1 MEAAASAVSAVSG
14 KSGSLWRSGSK
25 RATLE
30 AKSGGLETQMSEEFA
45 GKVALVSG
53 GGSGIGAA
61 TCRALAKAGAYV
73 GVLDRDTAAAAA
85 IAGEIGEAGGQ
96 AGAHILDVADGATF
110 ARVAAAVAEAQ
121 GGIDVL
127 VNCAGTITRH
137 TIAHMPAEAWER
149 VLAVNLRGPFNGI
162 QAVLPHMRERGGG
175 AIVNIASIAGRRIS
189 FGGGAHY
196 SASKAGLL
204 GFTRHAAY
212 ELAPDHIRVNA
223 VCPGPTATPFGGLL
237 PSAEARALRAKKIPL
252 GRMVEP
258 EDIADAV
265 LFLAGDASRMC
276 TGIALDVDGGVLISN
291 DIPYEEYFG
300 KMA

>member
-1 MEAAASAVSAVSG
+1 
-14 KSGSLWRSGSK
+14 
-25 RATLE
+25 
-30 AKSGGLETQMSEEFA
+30 MSDEFA
-45 GKVALVSG
+45 GKVALVTG
-53 GGSGIGAA
+53 GGNGIGAA
-61 TCRALAKAGAYV
+61 ASQALAHAGATVALLDRDHAAAEAVAAEIVGHGGKAGAH
-73 GVLDRDTAAAAA
+73 A
-85 IAGEIGEAGGQ
+85 
-96 AGAHILDVADGATF
+96 LDVADGAAF
-110 ARVAAAVAEAQ
+110 ARLAAAIAERE

-137 TIAHMPAEAWER
+137 TIARMPAEAWER
-149 VLAVNLRGPFNGI
+149 VLAVNLRGPFNGV
-162 QAVLPHMRERGGG
+162 QAVLPHMRARGGG
-175 AIVNIASIAGRRIS
+175 AVVNIASVAGRRIS

-223 VCPGPTATPFGGLL
+223 VCPGPTATAFSGRM
-237 PSAEARALRAKKIPL
+237 PSAEARAARAKKIPL

-265 LFLAGDASRMC
+265 LFLAGNASRMC

-291 DIPYEEYFG
+291 DIPYEQYFAN
-300 KMA
+300 MT